1 MTTRCPA
8 PPWTLPPLDPGDVL
22 DQVDPVLRIYS
33 SAGPYAVGW
42 STLRSHG
49 PVASMRFDH
58 HPPPARMHPTLAVTY
73 GTTSWTGRDGRPTD
87 PFEVAVVER
96 FRSSGVLDRTT
107 DGPRFVL
114 WAPTRPL
121 RLLQLSDSTWVA
133 RAGGNAA
140 LTSGARGTA
149 RAWSRAIHRSYPDV
163 DGLLWSSSVLP
174 PGRSVVLYE
183 RARDAVP
190 SAPDSDRALA
200 EPFLQP
206 ALARIAGR
214 YGLTLL

>member
-8 PPWTLPPLDPGDVL
+8 PPSPLPPLAPGDVL
-22 DQVDPVLRIYS
+22 DWTDPVVRLYS
-33 SAGPYAVGW
+33 STGPYGVGW
-42 STLRSHG
+42 STFRHYG

-58 HPPPARMHPTLAVTY
+58 QPPPPGTHPTRAVAY
-73 GTTSWTGRDGRPTD
+73 GAGSWTEHDGRRTD
-87 PFEVAVVER
+87 PFEVAVIER
-96 FRSSGVLDRTT
+96 LRSSGVLDRTT

-114 WAPTRPL
+114 WTPTRPL
-121 RLLQLSDSTWVA
+121 RLLRLSDSTWVA

-149 RAWSRAIHRSYPDV
+149 RAWSRAIHRTYPEV

-174 PGRSVVLYE
+174 PGRSLVLYE

-200 EPFLQP
+200 ERFLQP

>member
-8 PPWTLPPLDPGDVL
+8 PPSTLPPLIPGDVL
-22 DQVDPVLRIYS
+22 AQVDPVVRLYS
-33 SAGPYAVGW
+33 STGPYAVGW
-42 STLRSHG
+42 STFRFFG

-58 HPPPARMHPTLAVTY
+58 QPPPPGTHPTRGVAY
-73 GTTSWTGRDGRPTD
+73 GAAAWTSHDGHLTD

-107 DGPRFVL
+107 DGPRLVL
-114 WAPTRPL
+114 WTPVRPL

-149 RAWSRAIHRSYPDV
+149 RAWSRAIYRTYPDV
-163 DGLLWSSSVLP
+163 DGLIWSSSVLP
-174 PGRSVVLYE
+174 VGRSVVLYD
-183 RARDAVP
+183 RARDALPAAP
-190 SAPDSDRALA
+190 SSDRALH

-214 YGLTLL
+214 YRLTLL